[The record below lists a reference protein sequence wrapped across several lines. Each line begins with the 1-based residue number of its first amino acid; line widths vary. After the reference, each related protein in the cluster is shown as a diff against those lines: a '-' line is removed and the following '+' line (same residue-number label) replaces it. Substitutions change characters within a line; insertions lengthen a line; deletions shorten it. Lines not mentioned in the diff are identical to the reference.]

1 MVSFYL
7 NLSPLFVVFS
17 IQVFHIF
24 VKCILNYFMLLMLL
38 EVVLLCFNFRLFIT
52 VRNAIFFMLLLN
64 FLKLSF
70 TLCLL
75 GAFKNSF
82 PADFL
87 PGE

>member
-7 NLSPLFVVFS
+7 NLIPLFVVFS

-24 VKCILNYFMLLMLL
+24 VKYILIYILLMLL
-38 EVVLLCFNFRLFIT
+38 EIVLLCFNFRLFIT
-52 VRNAIFFMLLLN
+52 VRNTVFFMLFLY
-64 FLKLSF
+64 FLKLCF
-70 TLCLL
+70 TSCLL

-87 PGE
+87 PGG